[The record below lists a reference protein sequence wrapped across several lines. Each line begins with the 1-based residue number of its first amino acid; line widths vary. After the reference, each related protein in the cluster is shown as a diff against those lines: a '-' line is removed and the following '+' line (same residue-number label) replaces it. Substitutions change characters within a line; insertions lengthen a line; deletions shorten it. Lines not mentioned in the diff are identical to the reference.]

1 VLKNLI
7 SSFFTRGGIALLNL
21 FILLLSTRQLGSDIV
36 GQLSLLI
43 LNIAIVQI
51 INEIYTGY
59 ALVHYVPKTNTRKLY
74 QTGLVWTLLC
84 TSLLNLV
91 FLVISFVWPGSGIRE
106 LWLHGL
112 VLSFAIS
119 LHSFHCV
126 ILLAKEKISAY
137 NFLMLFQPLATFTVL
152 FIQVVVLNNKSV
164 TAYIIALYISY
175 CSSALLSLIFLLR
188 TLAHEQHGRPSISTI
203 SILRNGLINQLGNL
217 AHTLSNRYNYYMISV
232 TTLVGVYASATSLI
246 ESVWIIGGSIAPVI
260 LSHVANARNP
270 QHNSRLTFLL
280 CKISFLLSLAC
291 VGIIVLLP
299 EGFFAALLGRDFTN
313 TKSIMLH
320 LSPGVLCISF
330 STVISHYF
338 SGLGQQKVQFIANGL
353 GLLTTICTS
362 YFLISRYQL
371 IGACYAASLSY
382 FTAALVLVVVFM
394 KQNGFGWKDL
404 LSMQKDL
411 SLFKKEL

>member
-21 FILLLSTRQLGSDIV
+21 FILLLSTRQLGSSIV

-59 ALVHYVPKTNTRKLY
+59 ALVHYVPKTNARKLY
-74 QTGLVWTLLC
+74 QTGVVWTLLC
-84 TSLLNLV
+84 TSLFNGV
-91 FLVISFVWPGSGIRE
+91 FLVISFIWPESGIRE

-126 ILLAKEKISAY
+126 ILLAKEKITAY

-152 FIQVVVLNNKSV
+152 FIQIFVLDNRSV

-175 CSSALLSLIFLLR
+175 CGSALLSLISLLS
-188 TLAHEQHGRPSISTI
+188 TLKHEEPERPAISTA

-260 LSHVANARNP
+260 LSHVANAHNP
-270 QHNSRLTFLL
+270 QHNSRITFLL
-280 CKISFLLSLAC
+280 CKLSFLLSLAC
-291 VGIIVLLP
+291 VGIISLLP
-299 EGFFAALLGRDFTN
+299 ESFFTFLLGKDFSG
-313 TKSIMLH
+313 TKNIMLH

-338 SGLGQQKVQFIANGL
+338 SGLGQQKVQLTANSL

-382 FTAALVLVVVFM
+382 FTAALVLVLVFM
-394 KQNGFGWKDL
+394 KQNGFGLKDL
-404 LSMQKDL
+404 FGFGKDL
-411 SLFKKEL
+411 ELLRK

>member
-1 VLKNLI
+1 MLKNLI

-21 FILLLSTRQLGSDIV
+21 FILLLSARQLGSGVV

-59 ALVHYVPKTNTRKLY
+59 ALVHYVPKTKVKKLY
-74 QTGLVWTLLC
+74 QTGVIWTFVC
-84 TSLLNLV
+84 TGLLNLL
-91 FLVISFVWPGSGIRE
+91 FLIIALVRPESGIRE

-126 ILLAKEKISAY
+126 ILLAREKITAY
-137 NFLMLFQPLATFTVL
+137 NFLMLFQPVATFSTL
-152 FIQVVVLNNKSV
+152 FIQVVVLNNKSAS
-164 TAYIIALYISY
+164 AYIIALYFSY
-175 CSSALLSLIFLLR
+175 CCSALLSLIFLLR
-188 TLAHEQHGRPSISTI
+188 TLKHEKAEHPAIPVF
-203 SILRNGLINQLGNL
+203 SILRNGFINQLGNL
-217 AHTLSNRYNYYMISV
+217 AHTLSNRFNYYMISV

-260 LSHVANARNP
+260 LSHVANARQP

-280 CKISFLLSLAC
+280 CKLSFLLSLAC

-299 EGFFAALLGRDFTN
+299 ESFFTFLLGQDFSGAKT
-313 TKSIMLH
+313 IMLH

-338 SGLGQQKVQFIANGL
+338 SGLGRQKVQLTANGL
-353 GLLTTICTS
+353 GLLATISTS

-382 FTAALVLVVVFM
+382 FVSALVLVLVFM
-394 KQNGFGWKDL
+394 KQHGFGLNDLFSIRKDL
-404 LSMQKDL
+404 GLL
-411 SLFKKEL
+411 KK